1 MTSKIEMNNFNTLIY
16 KASNPNQVQVSKND
30 YAILNQ
36 GESGYYE
43 LLDSRLQE
51 KAEEIADQFTE
62 MFEVDSEKI
71 QTQIN
76 TYEGLLL
83 NYKNVAELYLN
94 YKKENIE
101 LIKDVKNVT
110 SDVLTNERKT
120 FYQDQ
125 KIDGLKNFYFYILL
139 GIYIICFVCFVI
151 FTLVKPS
158 QSSFTVKI
166 ASIIGF
172 LVLPFVSKWILG
184 QIIYLIYKGYELLP
198 KNVYQ

>member
-1 MTSKIEMNNFNTLIY
+1 MNNFNTLIY